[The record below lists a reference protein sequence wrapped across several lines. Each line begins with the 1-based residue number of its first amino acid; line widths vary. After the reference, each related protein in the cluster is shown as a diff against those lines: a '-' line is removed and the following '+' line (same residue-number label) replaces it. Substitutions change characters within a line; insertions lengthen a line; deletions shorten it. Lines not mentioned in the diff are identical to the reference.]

1 LTILE
6 ILADWAAVT
15 KDLDLLTEYV
25 RHGMARTITKLHQTA
40 DGFIP
45 VLTLG
50 HSVETALA
58 AAIQQTDRGNL
69 FVLDPNVT
77 QKIMNNLTQILE
89 KCSSLNYQPV
99 IVCSAQIRFHFKKLV
114 DSFIPNISVLSYDE
128 ILSNVEIQSLGTLEL
143 SNAD

>member
-1 LTILE
+1 
-6 ILADWAAVT
+6 
-15 KDLDLLTEYV
+15 
-25 RHGMARTITKLHQTA
+25 MARTITKLHQTA
-40 DGFIP
+40 EGFIP

-50 HSVETALA
+50 HSVESALA

-69 FVLDPNVT
+69 FVLDPNIA

-89 KCSSLNYQPV
+89 KYSSSNYQPV
-99 IVCSAQIRFHFKKLV
+99 IVCSAQIRFHFKRLI
-114 DSFIPNISVLSYDE
+114 DSLIPNISVLSYDE